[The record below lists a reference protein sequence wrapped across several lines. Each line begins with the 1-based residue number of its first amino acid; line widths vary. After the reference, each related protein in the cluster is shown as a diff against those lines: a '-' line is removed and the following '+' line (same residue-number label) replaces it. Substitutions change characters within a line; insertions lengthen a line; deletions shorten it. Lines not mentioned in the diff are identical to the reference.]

1 MKVELK
7 RLVQK
12 ATQSFLS
19 GEYDEAERLLL
30 EIVDQSPLYANIYNM
45 LGFIYSQK
53 NQPQKAIEQFRRA
66 LSLNPNYTEAQLN
79 LAITLADIGA
89 YDLAILEYG
98 KALEREKDS
107 SPSLSSVVRTKLA
120 NAHADL
126 GKVYYE
132 LGLYDQAIGEFKKGL
147 ELCPNF
153 ADVHHWLAISYR
165 EKGDYK
171 EANLS
176 FLRALEINPNYVE
189 AYTNLGLLYFK
200 GGDME
205 KAVLAWERALSLD
218 PENNMAKIYL
228 RLARELK
235 EGSI

>member
-7 RLVQK
+7 RLIQK

-19 GEYDEAERLLL
+19 GEYDEAERLLS
-30 EIVDQSPLYANIYNM
+30 EIEDQSPLYANIYNM

-98 KALEREKDS
+98 KALEREKGFP
-107 SPSLSSVVRTKLA
+107 PSLSSVVRTKLA

-147 ELCPNF
+147 ELCPTF
-153 ADVHHWLAISYR
+153 ADVNYWLAMSYR

-176 FLRALEINPNYVE
+176 FLKALEINPNYVE
-189 AYTNLGLLYFK
+189 AYNNLGLLYFK

-205 KAVLAWERALSLD
+205 KAVLAWEKALSLD

>member
-1 MKVELK
+1 MKVEL
-7 RLVQK
+7 RQLIQK
-12 ATQSFLS
+12 ATQCFLS

-30 EIVDQSPLYANIYNM
+30 EIIDQTPLYANIYNM

-53 NQPQKAIEQFRRA
+53 NLPQKAIEQFRRA

-89 YDLAILEYG
+89 YDLAIMEYG
-98 KALEREKDS
+98 KALERERGFT
-107 SPSLSSVVRTKLA
+107 SPLSSVVRSKLA

-126 GKVYYE
+126 GKVYHE
-132 LGLYDQAIGEFKKGL
+132 LGLYEQAVEEFKKSL
-147 ELCPNF
+147 DLCPHF
-153 ADVHHWLAISYR
+153 ADVHNRLAISYR

-171 EANLS
+171 EANTS
-176 FLRALEINPNYVE
+176 FLRALEINPHYVE

-200 GGDME
+200 GGDLE
-205 KAVLAWERALSLD
+205 KAILVWEKALSLD

-228 RLARELK
+228 RLAREMK
-235 EGSI
+235 EGPA